1 MSVENIKLTLPLG
14 LAGTSYVV
22 VATHD
27 DKTDFVKDIIPNGDE
42 GIATGDIVFAASS
55 HDATMI
61 DEYYEAERICKLC
74 EGITDKMQFNIL
86 QCEWTQHIDV
96 VRPAHN

>member
-1 MSVENIKLTLPLG
+1 MSVEKIKAELPFEANG
-14 LAGTSYVV
+14 ISYVV

-27 DKTDFVKDIIPNGDE
+27 GKTDFVKDIIPNGDE
-42 GIATGDIVFAASS
+42 GINTGDIVFAASS

-61 DEYYEAERICKLC
+61 DEYYEAERICQLC
-74 EGITDKMQFNIL
+74 KDITDKMQFNIL
-86 QCEWTQHIDV
+86 QCEWTQRIDI